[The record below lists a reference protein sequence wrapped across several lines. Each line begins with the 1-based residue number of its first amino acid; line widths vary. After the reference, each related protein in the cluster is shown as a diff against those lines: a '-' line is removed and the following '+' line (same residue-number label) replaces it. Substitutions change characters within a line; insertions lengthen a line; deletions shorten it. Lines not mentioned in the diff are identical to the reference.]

1 MRKRED
7 GTLGLTAGGGS
18 ANRRSMIKVV
28 RRELNLDKLL
38 RERGFADDDDEA
50 QEASDA
56 PDVQIKSN
64 AA

>member
-1 MRKRED
+1 
-7 GTLGLTAGGGS
+7 
-18 ANRRSMIKVV
+18 MIKVV